1 MTSSGANSR
10 LARQLADRLGSPAA
24 LGAADLPLSW
34 RTPPHL
40 ALIDGLLTDIA
51 AGCRRRL
58 LLFAPPRHGKSV
70 LTSHYFPAWFLLTH
84 PARRV
89 ILTSY
94 EADFAAQWGRKVRDT
109 VTRWGPVFGVRVRAD
124 SKAADRWEIDG
135 HGGGMQTAG
144 AGGAI
149 LGKGADLFVVDDP
162 VKNAAEA
169 LSPVYRQKVWDWYT
183 STAAS
188 RFEPGCRVV
197 VTQQRWHTQDLG
209 GRLLQ
214 EQPGDWEVVSLP
226 AVAGDGDPLGRAP
239 GEALWPERYT
249 AADLEE
255 KRRLSPTWFAAQ
267 YQQQPIDLD
276 GGFFKGVERIPL
288 LSAAPTPDQ
297 FVRRIR
303 AWDLASTEAQSGA
316 DPDYTV
322 GVLMGRHRDGT
333 FWVLDV
339 ARERL
344 GPAGVRALI
353 RQTAEAD
360 GSAVPVRIEREGGA
374 SGKIAAADIVARDL
388 AGFAA
393 QAVRAKGSKAERAEP
408 FAAQVEA
415 GNVRV
420 VRNRHTPAVL
430 DEMRAFPT
438 GAHDDAVDAMSLA
451 FGEVARPAGGWSLGG
466 EGGSLY
472 GG

>member
-1 MTSSGANSR
+1 M
-10 LARQLADRLGSPAA
+10 
-24 LGAADLPLSW
+24 
-34 RTPPHL
+34 
-40 ALIDGLLTDIA
+40 
-51 AGCRRRL
+51 
-58 LLFAPPRHGKSV
+58 
-70 LTSHYFPAWFLLTH
+70 
-84 PARRV
+84 
-89 ILTSY
+89 
-94 EADFAAQWGRKVRDT
+94 
-109 VTRWGPVFGVRVRAD
+109 
-124 SKAADRWEIDG
+124 
-135 HGGGMQTAG
+135 
-144 AGGAI
+144 
-149 LGKGADLFVVDDP
+149 
-162 VKNAAEA
+162 
-169 LSPVYRQKVWDWYT
+169 PVY
-183 STAAS
+183 
-188 RFEPGCRVV
+188 
-197 VTQQRWHTQDLG
+197 
-209 GRLLQ
+209 
-214 EQPGDWEVVSLP
+214 
-226 AVAGDGDPLGRAP
+226 
-239 GEALWPERYT
+239 
-249 AADLEE
+249 DLEVE
-255 KRRLSPTWFAAQ
+255 DAHEFFAN
-267 YQQQPIDLD
+267 
-276 GGFFKGVERIPL
+276 GVL
-288 LSAAPTPDQ
+288 
-297 FVRRIR
+297 VHNC
-303 AWDLASTEAQSGA
+303 TEAQSGA

-388 AGFAA
+388 AGFVA